1 MRRRKSAGCFS
12 RVRGGSTLI
21 WAPDHSGL
29 ALEDALTHDKQPPGK
44 GKRRFPVPRKLLAG
58 AVASSLFILPATS
71 AYAAPVDL
79 SADQSEALGQV
90 IASELFSL
98 ELLEAAL
105 SQAGNPTSVGPNA
118 NPINLTALNALGI
131 DVGAVTIPLIDSGSN
146 NGLLSLGALGALNSF
161 AAAPSVAN
169 AKAAAG
175 VVSNDGSIA
184 VDPDADGGSPNNAT
198 VDLTALLAQLN
209 VAGLT
214 DSVVDEVALEL
225 GAVAST
231 AQKLNADVTSEYVVA
246 DAKAVV
252 SSPLVGEVVT
262 DLGGVV
268 DGVGTTVNGLVGSG
282 GVIDTIVSGIP
293 TIDLNLG
300 VVDVLVG
307 NTTATIDNLDL
318 GVIKTGLL
326 QSTIDADNGVVS
338 LNLATGL
345 VTIDLERAVNPGAV
359 NGLNGLPANTDVID
373 AATLQQITA
382 GLTDIVSK
390 LVDQLTEAITDA
402 VYAATLNVKID
413 LSVDAVLGL
422 VSADDG
428 SITISG
434 SIGDFLGIDGG
445 APDVDVDLTVALL
458 GIPLINLGP
467 LTGFLTDALVEPILA
482 GVGTALDSL
491 ISNLGDSITPIT
503 DQLLDDLSPVI
514 TGVLGEIV
522 QLTINDQPSVDTPPR
537 AAVLGAGSFSVSA
550 LTLTLLPQAAA
561 AKVSLATSSVRALDE
576 APSIVATPDSVEA
589 GQTTTVTGEGYPATT
604 DVVVQLTDAANAPVG
619 GSVTVTTDADG
630 KFSTPL
636 TVPAGAAPGTDYKV
650 VGSVSGG
657 PSASTGLTVTA
668 PVVAPSIVATPASV
682 EAGQTTTVTGEG
694 YPATTDVVVQLTDAA
709 NAPV

>member
-1 MRRRKSAGCFS
+1 MTK
-12 RVRGGSTLI
+12 
-21 WAPDHSGL
+21 
-29 ALEDALTHDKQPPGK
+29 EKQPPGK
-44 GKRRFPVPRKLLAG
+44 GKQRFSIPRRLLAG
-58 AVASSLFILPATS
+58 AVASSLFVVPATA

-90 IASELFSL
+90 ISSELFAL
-98 ELLEAAL
+98 DLLESAL
-105 SQAGNPTSVGPNA
+105 SQAGNPSLVGPNA
-118 NPINLTALNALGI
+118 NPFNVAALNALNV
-131 DVGAVTIPLIDSGSN
+131 DLGAVTLPLIDSGTN
-146 NGLLSLGALGALNSF
+146 NGLLSLGSLGALNSY

-175 VVSNDGSIA
+175 AVSNDGAIT
-184 VDPDADGGSPNNAT
+184 VDPDDEGGSPDNAT

-214 DSVVDEVALEL
+214 DSIVDEVALEV
-225 GAVAST
+225 GALAST
-231 AQKLNADVTSEYVVA
+231 AEKLNADVTSEYVVA

-268 DGVGTTVNGLVGSG
+268 DGVGTTVNGLAGTG

-293 TIDLNLG
+293 TVDLNLG

-307 NTTATIDNLDL
+307 NATATIDNLDL

-338 LNLATGL
+338 LNLGTGL
-345 VTIDLERAVNPGAV
+345 VTIDLERAVNPGSV

-373 AATLQQITA
+373 AATLQQISA

-390 LVDQLTEAITDA
+390 LVDQLSEAITDA
-402 VYAATLNVKID
+402 VYAATLNVEID
-413 LSVDAVLGL
+413 LSVDAVFGL
-422 VSADDG
+422 VGADDG
-428 SITISG
+428 NITISG

-445 APDVDVDLTVALL
+445 SPDVVVDLTIALA
-458 GIPLINLGP
+458 GIPLINVGP

-482 GVGTALDSL
+482 GVGNLLDPL
-491 ISNLGDSITPIT
+491 ISNLGDTITPIT

-537 AAVLGAGSFSVSA
+537 DAALGAGSFTVSA
-550 LTLTLLPQAAA
+550 LTLTLLPQAEA

-576 APSIVATPDSVEA
+576 APSIVATPDSVES
-589 GQTTTVTGEGYPATT
+589 GQTTTITGEGYPGLT
-604 DVVVQLTDAANAPVG
+604 DVVVQLTDAADAPVG

-636 TVPAGAAPGTDYKV
+636 TVPAGTPAGTDYKV
-650 VGSVSGG
+650 VGSVDGG
-657 PSASTGLTVTA
+657 PSASTGLTVTD
-668 PVVAPSIVATPASV
+668 PVVAPSIVATPDSV
-682 EAGQTTTVTGEG
+682 ESGQTTTITGEG
-694 YPATTDVVVQLTDAA
+694 YPGLTDVVV
-709 NAPV
+709 